1 MRRKNM
7 RNLCCSPKRSTTDS
21 TSPSTSQFSS
31 PSRFSFSPSRPSFS
45 DSVMDRT
52 LEMAEPMIMK
62 WDPNTTTFAK
72 VTSLFYENRREA
84 KDFIKCVYNLQK
96 AMHFHSTENSKSDK
110 LVRAQSLMQIAVK
123 RLQKEFY
130 QILSMNKAH
139 LDPESISTVSSR
151 TSTVSSTSDFNVA
164 EDDDRVIGGESISE
178 VEDFSSVVMADLRLI
193 AECMISSGYGKECV
207 KIYKVI
213 RKSIIDEAIYR
224 LGVEKL
230 SSTQV
235 HKMDWEVLDLKI
247 KDWLNAVNIAM
258 KTLFNGERILCDHVF
273 ASNDAIRESCFT
285 EISKD
290 GAMILF
296 SFPENLSKN
305 SKNIKSPEKV
315 FRLLDMYT
323 TIVEHWPEIEAI
335 FSSDSEYVIRSQALT
350 SLVKLGESIR
360 TALVEFET
368 ALQKESSKTPVAG
381 GGVHH
386 LTIDVMNYIILLAD
400 FSNVLSDI
408 LAEAP
413 PPAKVSLPE
422 SYFGISDSNESP
434 APAISLRFAWLI
446 LILLCKL
453 DSKAKHYKDVFLAYL
468 FLANNL
474 QYIVVKVRTS
484 NLKYLLGENW
494 IAKLE
499 EKVKQFASNYERL
512 GWSHVIE
519 SLPQEPST
527 AMAPHQVKGIF
538 KRFNSSFAEAH
549 RKHSICVVPDSK
561 LRDDLK
567 ISIGRKILPVYRE
580 FYNKYRDAIVKERHS
595 AHVIRFA
602 PEDVAH
608 RLSDLFFELIIESES
623 SSSFEFSPSH
633 THHGCEEEDF

>member
-1 MRRKNM
+1 MRRKDM

-52 LEMAEPMIMK
+52 LEMAQPMIMK

-96 AMHFHSTENSKSDK
+96 SMHFHSTENSKSDK

-130 QILSMNKAH
+130 QILSMNRAH

-151 TSTVSSTSDFNVA
+151 TSIRSSTSDIDNVD
-164 EDDDRVIGGESISE
+164 DDDRVIAGESVSE
-178 VEDFSSVVMADLRLI
+178 VEDFSNIVMADLRLI
-193 AECMISSGYGKECV
+193 AECMISSGYGRECV

-230 SSTQV
+230 SSSQV

-247 KDWLNAVNIAM
+247 KDWLNAVNVAV

-273 ASNDAIRESCFT
+273 ASDDAIRESCFT

-296 SFPENLSKN
+296 SFPENVARN
-305 SKNIKSPEKV
+305 SKKSPGKV

-323 TIVEHWPEIEAI
+323 AIAEHWPEIEAI
-335 FSSDSEYVIRSQALT
+335 FSFDSESVVRSQALT

-360 TALVEFET
+360 TALAEFET

-381 GGVHH
+381 GGIHH

-413 PPAKVSLPE
+413 PPANVLVSD
-422 SYFGISDSNESP
+422 SFFGVSDSNESP

-453 DSKAKHYKDVFLAYL
+453 DSKAKHYKDVILAYL
-468 FLANNL
+468 FLANNF
-474 QYIVVKVRTS
+474 QYVVVRVCAS

-494 IAKLE
+494 ISKHE
-499 EKVKQFASNYERL
+499 EFVKQFASNYERL

-519 SLPQEPST
+519 FLPQEPST
-527 AMAPHQVKGIF
+527 SMAPHQVKEI
-538 KRFNSSFAEAH
+538 
-549 RKHSICVVPDSK
+549 
-561 LRDDLK
+561 
-567 ISIGRKILPVYRE
+567 
-580 FYNKYRDAIVKERHS
+580 
-595 AHVIRFA
+595 
-602 PEDVAH
+602 
-608 RLSDLFFELIIESES
+608 
-623 SSSFEFSPSH
+623 
-633 THHGCEEEDF
+633 